1 MALKLPQ
8 IGGINPPQRGVP
20 SDPSNPWDPLHLR
33 RDFARRDAEFLR
45 EDARNLKRDQDIE
58 LQPGVRFILR
68 SPNGTRY
75 SILVDDAGALSTV
88 AI

>member
-8 IGGINPPQRGVP
+8 VEIRKPGLNQGLV
-20 SDPSNPWDPLHLR
+20 DPDHIR
-33 RDFARRDAEFLR
+33 RDFSRRDAEFR
-45 EDARNLKRDQDIE
+45 RADEENLKKGRDVE

-75 SILVDDAGALSTV
+75 SILVSDAGVISTAAL
-88 AI
+88 

>member
-1 MALKLPQ
+1 MVLKLPQ
-8 IGGINPPQRGVP
+8 VEIRKPGYKQGLV
-20 SDPSNPWDPLHLR
+20 DPDHIR
-33 RDFARRDAEFLR
+33 RDFARRDEEFR
-45 EDARNLKRDQDIE
+45 RADDENLKKSRDVE

-75 SILVDDAGALSTV
+75 SVLVDNAGVISTV